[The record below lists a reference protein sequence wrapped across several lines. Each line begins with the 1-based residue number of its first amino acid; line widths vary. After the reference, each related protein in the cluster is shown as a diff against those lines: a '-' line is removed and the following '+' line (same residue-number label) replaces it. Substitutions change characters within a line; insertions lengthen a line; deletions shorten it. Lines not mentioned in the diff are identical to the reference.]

1 MKSTAIGRQ
10 AVVIGAGMGGLS
22 AARALADYFEH
33 VAVLERDTLP
43 VDASHRTGT
52 PQARHTHGLL
62 SGGQRALNDLFPGFA
77 QNLAAAGAVPLQFAL
92 DNRLERP
99 GFDPFPKRE
108 LGLTS
113 YAMSRP
119 LIEFTVRKRVE
130 QHANITSR
138 ALSRPRP
145 CGFDQWYDFGN
156 PL

>member
-1 MKSTAIGRQ
+1 M
-10 AVVIGAGMGGLS
+10 VFS
-22 AARALADYFEH
+22 AAD
-33 VAVLERDTLP
+33 
-43 VDASHRTGT
+43 S
-52 PQARHTHGLL
+52 
-62 SGGQRALNDLFPGFA
+62 ALNDLFPGFA

-99 GFDPFPKRE
+99 GFDPFPKRD
-108 LGLTS
+108 LGLTA

-119 LIEFTVRKRVE
+119 LIEFTVRQRVE